1 MFLISGFVTINHII
15 SYPKAFSVFTVGVV
29 TSCIS
34 DSYTQ
39 NFLHMKEKDM
49 YVSPNCETLELC
61 TQGVIAQ
68 SPGDFANP
76 AFFMPFDPEE
86 EELEW

>member
-1 MFLISGFVTINHII
+1 MNFIQIFITLGVTIDHINHI
-15 SYPKAFSVFTVGVV
+15 
-29 TSCIS
+29 
-34 DSYTQ
+34 D
-39 NFLHMKEKDM
+39 MKENDL
-49 YVSPNCETLELC
+49 YVSPSCETIELC